1 MRRILVALAA
11 GLLLGT
17 TPAFAITT
25 YTLTGNYSVS
35 ESPTNANG
43 GPGMSYNLPNN
54 NFSIGP
60 LTIGTPTSPTN
71 FFTAS
76 PNPSSGTCYGPGCSG
91 GIETDTL
98 TVRFTG
104 LSVMSV
110 SIPTI
115 TETATFSAAYN
126 QPILSC
132 ANGDGISPS
141 FGDTDCV
148 VWNGA
153 TNTYNGSTTLTQ
165 DLGNGKTLDIL
176 LQNATD
182 WNITPQIAFALVD
195 APTGGGGS
203 GVVPEPA
210 SLGLMGVALAG
221 LGLIRRRRSA
231 AR

>member
-1 MRRILVALAA
+1 MRWTFVALAA
-11 GLLLGT
+11 GLLLGSS
-17 TPAFAITT
+17 PAFAITT
-25 YTLTGNYSVS
+25 YTLTGNYSVG
-35 ESPTNANG
+35 ESPSNANG
-43 GPGMSYNLPNN
+43 GPGISYNLPNN

-60 LTIGTPTSPTN
+60 LTVGTPTSPTN

-76 PNPSSGTCYGPGCSG
+76 PNPSSGTCYGSGCSG

-104 LSVMSV
+104 LTVMSV

-132 ANGDGISPS
+132 AAGDGISPS
-141 FGDTDCV
+141 WGDTDCV

-153 TNTYNGSTTLTQ
+153 SNTYNGTTTLAQ
-165 DLGNGKTLDIL
+165 NLGNGYTLQIL

-182 WNITPQIAFALVD
+182 WNITPQIGFDLV
-195 APTGGGGS
+195 ATGGGGQ

-210 SLGLMGVALAG
+210 SVTLFGVGLAG
-221 LGLIRRRRSA
+221 LGLIRRRRNA